1 MNISR
6 QEIRNGLNIILLN
19 MKDKCIFI
27 LFIES
32 LLSELKELKAIC
44 KNLLRKYSG
53 FNIMQSVVLIQR
65 RIDKIILYLNNILLQ
80 IQNPAL

>member
-1 MNISR
+1 
-6 QEIRNGLNIILLN
+6 
-19 MKDKCIFI
+19 MKDKRIFI

-53 FNIMQSVVLIQR
+53 FSIMQSVILIQR
-65 RIDKIILYLNNILLQ
+65 RIEKKIILYLDNILLQ
-80 IQNPAL
+80 MQNPIL